1 MTPTEYANKYAAI
14 GRNLADTLMVWAR
27 DRRTEDQKQAGALQ
41 HDLCQIRRA
50 ELAEP
55 PPEPPAEPSP

>member
-1 MTPTEYANKYAAI
+1 MTPTEYQTKYASLA
-14 GRNLADTLMVWAR
+14 RSLADTLMVWAR

-55 PPEPPAEPSP
+55 APDEKGPGE